1 MYATYS
7 SKVKPF
13 ANRSGVTTEA
23 MAALRVHDN
32 GRADARPVPQPFT
45 VRQAQ
50 PQAPVRADATK
61 VRAPV
66 VVVQTRPIGREVLRV
81 QHVLDEV
88 PERTV
93 MRNAQ
98 RHRVHSLVRHAA
110 QNTEDTGRRRKPLA
124 PAQGEHRAHGGLAL
138 V

>member
-23 MAALRVHDN
+23 MTLCLWVDDH
-32 GRADARPVPQPFT
+32 GRADARPVPQPFA
-45 VRQAQ
+45 VRKAQ
-50 PQAPVRADATK
+50 PQAAVRADAAE

-66 VVVQTRPIGREVLRV
+66 VVVEARPIGREVLGV
-81 QHVLDEV
+81 QHVLHQV

-93 MRNAQ
+93 VRDAQ
-98 RHRVHSLVRHAA
+98 RHRVH
-110 QNTEDTGRRRKPLA
+110 
-124 PAQGEHRAHGGLAL
+124 
-138 V
+138 